1 MLDIISFFAGK
12 TMAHGGPDTPDT
24 PIILPSGYKKVKY
37 MSHVGS
43 ACISVPK
50 PNLIYLMASGKL
62 LSTDSNS
69 KILGYRL
76 RNTDPTDFNAGYS
89 TTTGLRTWQRRD
101 SKDYTYPTPYV
112 AGEDFVTSGILYNT
126 RTAAFIGAYYVLSGT
141 IYEPWNGDVY
151 YIKGLDLTGETAFN
165 YVPCVKEEDETP
177 GYFEVV
183 SGTFYGTVIS
193 NSGGKIVPGPE
204 G

>member
-12 TMAHGGPDTPDT
+12 TMAQGGPDTPDT

-50 PNLIYLMASGKL
+50 PNLIYLTASGKL
-62 LSTDSNS
+62 LNTDANA
-69 KILGYRL
+69 KIFGYR
-76 RNTDPTDFNAGYS
+76 RKNTDPTDFNVGYS
-89 TTTGLRTWQRRD
+89 TTGGLQAWQRRD
-101 SKDYTYPTPYV
+101 SQVNLYPSQYV
-112 AGEDFVTSGILYNT
+112 AGEDFVISSILYHT
-126 RTAAFIGAYYVLSGT
+126 KTTAFIGAYYSLSDA

-193 NSGGKIVPGPE
+193 SSGGKIVPGPE